1 MRVYFSDPPV
11 HLLKLYRENRSA
23 SNYISAGRYLL
34 HKIFLRVFKSKS
46 INIPLHNSS
55 TVTRVYKS
63 FFVAAVMVLILAS
76 AGCAEL
82 PPGGESGWSGV
93 LSPSE
98 PQDGAGGTDADPGYL
113 TPATPYPTA
122 TNGMASPTLST
133 PPQTAPTQDP
143 YVTLY
148 NRTTQFNLTHAT
160 EAFSFDLTAP
170 PLIIDFDVEPEM
182 VTRVK
187 HAKSDYLDREYKD
200 FTQTYPS
207 EDSWFTVTV
216 RDREAGEI
224 VAEDGFGK
232 LFGTDTHKRVFVG
245 TLGDYL
251 IQLSGNEV
259 EVHVLMR
266 AGGV

>member
-1 MRVYFSDPPV
+1 
-11 HLLKLYRENRSA
+11 
-23 SNYISAGRYLL
+23 
-34 HKIFLRVFKSKS
+34 
-46 INIPLHNSS
+46 
-55 TVTRVYKS
+55 
-63 FFVAAVMVLILAS
+63 MVLILAS

-82 PPGGESGWSGV
+82 PAGGESGWSGL
-93 LSPSE
+93 LSSE
-98 PQDGAGGTDADPGYL
+98 PEETPGGADDDPGYL

-122 TNGMASPTLST
+122 TSGMAGPTLSR
-133 PPQTAPTQDP
+133 PPETAPTQDP

-148 NRTTQFNLTHAT
+148 NRTTQFNLTHSTDAY
-160 EAFSFDLTAP
+160 SFNLTAP
-170 PLIIDFDVEPEM
+170 PLIIEFDVEPKM

-251 IQLSGNEV
+251 IELSGNEV

-266 AGGV
+266 AGGI